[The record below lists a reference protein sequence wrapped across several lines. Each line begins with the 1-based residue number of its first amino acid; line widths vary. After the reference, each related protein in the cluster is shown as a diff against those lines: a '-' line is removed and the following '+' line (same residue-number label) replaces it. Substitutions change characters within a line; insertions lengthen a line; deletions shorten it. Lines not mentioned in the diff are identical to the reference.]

1 MISKLLATS
10 AIATLLSSGL
20 WVSGAAA
27 EDATKPATATTTAAT
42 APAAVADG
50 SLVTKIIGADVYD
63 SAADNAEKIGDVKD
77 IVLSKDGKAKY
88 IIIGVG
94 GFLGLGEK
102 NVAYDFSKAEWVE
115 KKGDRW
121 LVAKTTK
128 EDLQA
133 QKDFDLKVYDTAAA
147 SNTNDVAATTAN
159 NEAAPATTDNT
170 ATAAIDKSS
179 LTEMPVDKISTKD
192 FIGTSVYGA
201 DDAKLGEIGD
211 VVLGGDKKVDA
222 VVVDVGGFLGMG
234 EKPVAVGLEKL
245 KFLSD
250 KDGNRYLYTNFTKAQ
265 LEAQTA
271 YDKGTYAQDRD
282 KQRIVVGQ

>member
-1 MISKLLATS
+1 MIGKLLATT

-27 EDATKPATATTTAAT
+27 EDVTKPAAATTTAAT

-63 SAADNAEKIGDVKD
+63 SAADDAAKIGDVKD

-94 GFLGLGEK
+94 GFLGIGEK

-115 KKGDRW
+115 KKGERW
-121 LVAKTTK
+121 LVAKASK
-128 EDLQA
+128 EDLTA
-133 QKDFDLKVYDTAAA
+133 QPDFDLKAYDTTASNAAA
-147 SNTNDVAATTAN
+147 SAN
-159 NEAAPATTDNT
+159 NEPAATTTDNT
-170 ATAAIDKSS
+170 ATAAIDKAS
-179 LTEMPVDKISTKD
+179 LTELPVDKISTND
-192 FIGTSVYGA
+192 FVGTTVYGA
-201 DDAKLGEIGD
+201 DDAKVGEIGD
-211 VVLGGDKKVDA
+211 VVLSTDKKVDA
-222 VVVDVGGFLGMG
+222 VIVDVGGFLGMG
-234 EKPVAVGLEKL
+234 EKQVAVGLDKL
-245 KFLSD
+245 KFMAD

-271 YDKGTYAQDRD
+271 YDKGTYAQNRD
-282 KQRIVVGQ
+282 KQRIVIGQ

>member
-1 MISKLLATS
+1 MIGKLLATT

-63 SAADNAEKIGDVKD
+63 SAADNAAKIGDVKD
-77 IVLSKDGKAKY
+77 IVLSKDGTAKY

-94 GFLGLGEK
+94 GFLGIGEK
-102 NVAYDFSKAEWVE
+102 NVAYDFSKAEWVD

-133 QKDFDLKVYDTAAA
+133 QPAFDLKAYDTASA
-147 SNTNDVAATTAN
+147 SGNNVAIAKNEPAAATT
-159 NEAAPATTDNT
+159 DKT

-179 LTEMPVDKISTKD
+179 LTEMPMDKISTKD
-192 FIGTSVYGA
+192 FIGTNVYGA
-201 DDAKLGEIGD
+201 DDAKVGEIGD
-211 VVLGGDKKVDA
+211 VVMTGDKKVDA
-222 VVVDVGGFLGMG
+222 VIVDVGGFLGMG
-234 EKPVAVGLEKL
+234 AKQVAIGLEKL
-245 KFLSD
+245 KFMSD

-271 YDKGTYAQDRD
+271 YDKGSYAQNRD
-282 KQRIVVGQ
+282 KQRIIVGQ

>member
-1 MISKLLATS
+1 MIGKLLATT

-20 WVSGAAA
+20 WASGAAA
-27 EDATKPATATTTAAT
+27 EDATKPAATTTAAT

-77 IVLSKDGKAKY
+77 IVLAKDGKAKY

-147 SNTNDVAATTAN
+147 SNTNDVAATPAN
-159 NEAAPATTDNT
+159 NEAAPATTDKT

-179 LTEMPVDKISTKD
+179 LTEMPMDKISTKD
-192 FIGTSVYGA
+192 FIGTNVYGA
-201 DDAKLGEIGD
+201 DDAKVGEIGD
-211 VVLGGDKKVDA
+211 VVMTGDKKVDA
-222 VVVDVGGFLGMG
+222 VIVDVGGFLGVG
-234 EKPVAVGLEKL
+234 EKQVALGLEKL
-245 KFLSD
+245 KFMSD

-265 LEAQTA
+265 LEAQSA
-271 YDKGTYAQDRD
+271 YDKATYAQNRD
-282 KQRIVVGQ
+282 KQRIIVGQ

>member
-1 MISKLLATS
+1 MIRKLLATT
-10 AIATLLSSGL
+10 AMATLLTSGL
-20 WVSGAAA
+20 WVTGAIA
-27 EDATKPATATTTAAT
+27 EDATKPASATQTAA
-42 APAAVADG
+42 PASVADG

-63 SAADNAEKIGDVKD
+63 SAADNAQKIGDVKD
-77 IVLSKDGKAKY
+77 IVLSKDGNAKY

-94 GFLGLGEK
+94 GFLGIGEK

-128 EDLQA
+128 GDLEAQA
-133 QKDFDLKVYDTAAA
+133 DFDLKAYDTASAT
-147 SNTNDVAATTAN
+147 NTNDVAATAAN
-159 NEAAPATTDNT
+159 NEPAAATTDQT

-179 LTEMPVDKISTKD
+179 LTEMPMDKISTKD
-192 FIGTSVYGA
+192 FIGTTVYGA
-201 DDAKLGEIGD
+201 DDAKVGEIGD
-211 VVLGGDKKVDA
+211 VVLGDDKKVDA

-234 EKPVAVGLEKL
+234 EKEVAVGLEKL

-271 YDKGTYAQDRD
+271 YDKGTYAQNRD
-282 KQRIVVGQ
+282 KQRIVIGQ

>member
-1 MISKLLATS
+1 MIGKLLATT
-10 AIATLLSSGL
+10 AIVTLLSSGL

-63 SAADNAEKIGDVKD
+63 SAADNAAKIGDVKD
-77 IVLSKDGKAKY
+77 IVLTKDGKAKY

-94 GFLGLGEK
+94 GFLGIGEK

-133 QKDFDLKVYDTAAA
+133 QPDFDLKAYDTASA
-147 SNTNDVAATTAN
+147 SNSNNVAATPK
-159 NEAAPATTDNT
+159 NEPAAATTDKMAT
-170 ATAAIDKSS
+170 ATIDKSS
-179 LTEMPVDKISTKD
+179 LTEMPMDKISTKD
-192 FIGTSVYGA
+192 FIGTNVYGA
-201 DDAKLGEIGD
+201 DDAKVGEIGD
-211 VVLGGDKKVDA
+211 VVMTGDKKVDA
-222 VVVDVGGFLGMG
+222 VIVEVGGFLGMG
-234 EKPVAVGLEKL
+234 EKQVAIGLEKL
-245 KFLSD
+245 KFMSD

-271 YDKGTYAQDRD
+271 YDKGTYAQNRD
-282 KQRIVVGQ
+282 KQRIIVGQ

>member
-1 MISKLLATS
+1 MIGKLLATT

-42 APAAVADG
+42 APAAIADG

-63 SAADNAEKIGDVKD
+63 SAADNAQKIGDVKD
-77 IVLSKDGKAKY
+77 IVLTKDGKAKY

-133 QKDFDLKVYDTAAA
+133 QKDFDLKVYDTASA
-147 SNTNDVAATTAN
+147 SNSNNVAATAKN
-159 NEAAPATTDNT
+159 QPAAATTDKT
-170 ATAAIDKSS
+170 TTAAIDKSS
-179 LTEMPVDKISTKD
+179 LTEMPMDKISTKD
-192 FIGTSVYGA
+192 FIGTNVYGA
-201 DDAKLGEIGD
+201 DDAKVGEIGD
-211 VVLGGDKKVDA
+211 VVMTGDKKVDA
-222 VVVDVGGFLGMG
+222 VIVNVGGFLGMG
-234 EKPVAVGLEKL
+234 EKQVAMGLEKL
-245 KFLSD
+245 KFMSD

-271 YDKGTYAQDRD
+271 YDKGTYAQNRD
-282 KQRIVVGQ
+282 KQRIIVGQ